1 MLDELVKDHL
11 GRIQMELDKYRKFPL
26 QTDDNKLEMHLELSN
41 ARYQKAY
48 ESIKALKQYT
58 ESPSRSVQTTN
69 EVDRKNDMESF
80 MKIMM
85 IQQFQQQNLL
95 YQSALLNTLTKEE
108 RAQYITHY
116 LPYGDIMKSDVEREK
131 KVLALENGKENAS
144 KLRIFGYIHL
154 FAVIIKQSMIQ
165 LPFRLSSRQS
175 FTLMLRYSVDYLAD
189 NLKDINKDLGRKLN
203 SMNMNTAYQFYL
215 LLNNNLDNKQ
225 QKTLKIE
232 LQDMLDSI
240 LIELT
245 EKLSEKPLFAM
256 NNNSTIYMMLKK
268 DQVYPKNYFI
278 TIEKTQINL
287 TETGMIRTI
296 TLYETKILIFGLVFL
311 RALIAKLFLGMELGL
326 STTVMTSNK
335 TSINNK
341 LLGSIC
347 TYIYRKI
354 MVDIISER
362 TRTTDLPIPGE
373 LQNMIF
379 NDTEMKQ
386 IYGMIGR
393 RYLANFIAKC
403 KRWLQD
409 YGRRILTL

>member
-41 ARYQKAY
+41 ARYRKAY

-58 ESPSRSVQTTN
+58 ESPSRSIQTTN
-69 EVDRKNDMESF
+69 ELDRKNDMESF

-95 YQSALLNTLTKEE
+95 YQSALLNTLTK
-108 RAQYITHY
+108 A
-116 LPYGDIMKSDVEREK
+116 
-131 KVLALENGKENAS
+131 GKRNRSLNSFHGLQNNENAS

-165 LPFRLSSRQS
+165 LPFRLSSRESFALMLRYSVNNLADSLKNLPFRLSSRQS

-232 LQDMLDSI
+232 LQDILDNI

-256 NNNSTIYMMLKK
+256 NKNSTIYMMLKK

-278 TIEKTQINL
+278 TIEK
-287 TETGMIRTI
+287 
-296 TLYETKILIFGLVFL
+296 
-311 RALIAKLFLGMELGL
+311 LFLGFELGL

-335 TSINNK
+335 VSINNK

-362 TRTTDLPIPGE
+362 TRTTDL
-373 LQNMIF
+373 
-379 NDTEMKQ
+379 
-386 IYGMIGR
+386 
-393 RYLANFIAKC
+393 AKC

-409 YGRRILTL
+409 YGRGILTL

>member
-1 MLDELVKDHL
+1 
-11 GRIQMELDKYRKFPL
+11 MELDKYRKFPL
-26 QTDDNKLEMHLELSN
+26 QMDNHQLEMHLALNN
-41 ARYQKAY
+41 ATYRKAY
-48 ESIKALKQYT
+48 ENIKALKKYT
-58 ESPSRSVQTTN
+58 ESPSRSIQTTT

-116 LPYGDIMKSDVEREK
+116 LPYGDIMKSNVEREK
-131 KVLALENGKENAS
+131 KVLDLENGTENAS

-154 FAVIIKQSMIQ
+154 FAVIIKQSMTQ
-165 LPFRLSSRQS
+165 LPFRLSSRAS
-175 FTLMLRYSVDYLAD
+175 FALMLRYSVDHLAD
-189 NLKDINKDLGRKLN
+189 SLKDINKDLGSKLN
-203 SMNMNTAYQFYL
+203 SMNMNKAYQFHL

-225 QKTLKIE
+225 QKTLKME
-232 LQDMLDSI
+232 LQDILDSI
-240 LIELT
+240 LIEFT
-245 EKLSEKPLFAM
+245 EKLSNKPLFAI
-256 NNNSTIYMMLKK
+256 NKNSTIYMMVKK
-268 DQVYPKNYFI
+268 DQIYPKNYFI
-278 TIEKTQINL
+278 TIEQTQINL
-287 TETGMIRTI
+287 TETGIIRTI
-296 TLYETKILIFGLVFL
+296 TSYETKLLIFGLVFL
-311 RALIAKLFLGMELGL
+311 RALIAKLFLGFELGL

-335 TSINNK
+335 ISINNK

-354 MVDIISER
+354 MADIISER

-386 IYGMIGR
+386 IYSMIGR

-409 YGRRILTL
+409 YGRAILAL

>member
-1 MLDELVKDHL
+1 
-11 GRIQMELDKYRKFPL
+11 
-26 QTDDNKLEMHLELSN
+26 
-41 ARYQKAY
+41 
-48 ESIKALKQYT
+48 
-58 ESPSRSVQTTN
+58 
-69 EVDRKNDMESF
+69 
-80 MKIMM
+80 
-85 IQQFQQQNLL
+85 
-95 YQSALLNTLTKEE
+95 
-108 RAQYITHY
+108 
-116 LPYGDIMKSDVEREK
+116 
-131 KVLALENGKENAS
+131 
-144 KLRIFGYIHL
+144 
-154 FAVIIKQSMIQ
+154 
-165 LPFRLSSRQS
+165 
-175 FTLMLRYSVDYLAD
+175 MLRYSVDYLAD

-203 SMNMNTAYQFYL
+203 SMNMNTAYQFDL

-232 LQDMLDSI
+232 LQDMLDILSGGLKSI
-240 LIELT
+240 SSCPQSKSKNVINYMYGFAE
-245 EKLSEKPLFAM
+245 SEKPLFAM

-287 TETGMIRTI
+287 TETGVIRTI

-335 TSINNK
+335 ISINNK

-393 RYLANFIAKC
+393 RYLANFIVSLNLC
-403 KRWLQD
+403 YVHMINVKR
-409 YGRRILTL
+409 

>member
-1 MLDELVKDHL
+1 
-11 GRIQMELDKYRKFPL
+11 
-26 QTDDNKLEMHLELSN
+26 
-41 ARYQKAY
+41 
-48 ESIKALKQYT
+48 
-58 ESPSRSVQTTN
+58 
-69 EVDRKNDMESF
+69 MESF

-131 KVLALENGKENAS
+131 KLLALDNGNENAS

-215 LLNNNLDNKQ
+215 LLNNNLDSKQ

-268 DQVYPKNYFI
+268 DQVYPRNYFI

-311 RALIAKLFLGMELGL
+311 RALIAKLFLGFELGL

>member
-1 MLDELVKDHL
+1 
-11 GRIQMELDKYRKFPL
+11 
-26 QTDDNKLEMHLELSN
+26 
-41 ARYQKAY
+41 
-48 ESIKALKQYT
+48 
-58 ESPSRSVQTTN
+58 
-69 EVDRKNDMESF
+69 
-80 MKIMM
+80 M

-95 YQSALLNTLTKEE
+95 YQSALLNTLT
-108 RAQYITHY
+108 
-116 LPYGDIMKSDVEREK
+116 
-131 KVLALENGKENAS
+131 KENAS

-189 NLKDINKDLGRKLN
+189 NLKD
-203 SMNMNTAYQFYL
+203 
-215 LLNNNLDNKQ
+215 
-225 QKTLKIE
+225 
-232 LQDMLDSI
+232 
-240 LIELT
+240 
-245 EKLSEKPLFAM
+245 SEKPLFAM